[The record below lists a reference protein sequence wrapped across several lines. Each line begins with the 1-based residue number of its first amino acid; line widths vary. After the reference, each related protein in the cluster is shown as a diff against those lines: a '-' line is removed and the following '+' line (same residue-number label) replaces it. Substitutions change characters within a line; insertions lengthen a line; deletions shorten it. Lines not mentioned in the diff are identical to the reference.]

1 MGFTDEDFFKA
12 KDLGGL
18 SNTKLYE
25 RAGRGIVVPMLEE
38 IFRNMIK
45 NEEE

>member
-1 MGFTDEDFFKA
+1 MHTRNGEDFQKA
-12 KDLGGL
+12 KDIGL

-38 IFRNMIK
+38 IFKNMMK